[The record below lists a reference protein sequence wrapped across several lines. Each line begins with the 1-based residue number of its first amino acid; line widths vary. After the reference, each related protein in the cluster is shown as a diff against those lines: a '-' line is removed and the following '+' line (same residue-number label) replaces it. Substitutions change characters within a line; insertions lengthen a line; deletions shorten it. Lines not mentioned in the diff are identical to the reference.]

1 MCALIHSQHNQEG
14 KMLKI
19 STLLII
25 CFFAHS
31 AYAGPYIMT
40 KHEFKSKDSEYNA
53 TVNQFRFGYDQ
64 QIDDWNLYG
73 EVGGG
78 ESLPNSTS
86 LGSGTSLLS
95 YEFGATKK
103 INDKFSIKMKWEGKD
118 HTDSYLEHKFQI
130 KTKYRF

>member
-1 MCALIHSQHNQEG
+1 MFKCRYYKIRKVN
-14 KMLKI
+14 MRKI
-19 STLLII
+19 SRLLII
-25 CFFAHS
+25 YIFAQS
-31 AYAGPYIMT
+31 VYAGPYIMT
-40 KHEFKSKDSEYNA
+40 KHEFKSKDSEYSA

-64 QIDDWNLYG
+64 EIDDWTLYG

-95 YEFGATKK
+95 YEFGATKR

-118 HTDSYLEHKFQI
+118 HTDSYLDHKFQI

>member
-1 MCALIHSQHNQEG
+1 
-14 KMLKI
+14 MLKI

-64 QIDDWNLYG
+64 KIDDWTLYG

-78 ESLPNSTS
+78 ERGIRTLDTVTRITP
-86 LGSGTSLLS
+86 
-95 YEFGATKK
+95 
-103 INDKFSIKMKWEGKD
+103 
-118 HTDSYLEHKFQI
+118 
-130 KTKYRF
+130 